1 MHDDLPEL
9 PDTPTGRYRH
19 LKGGVYEVLGAVRH
33 SETLAPMVLYRA
45 LSSGTGLWVR
55 PHAMFFETVMVAGQ
69 PRRRFEPL
77 PVGDGGSG
85 DDDDDVGD
93 DGGAG

>member
-1 MHDDLPEL
+1 MALQHLSGQLAAVQPFDFAKSLAFIGAFPPVRGEQTQGDLTL
-9 PDTPTGRYRH
+9 T
-19 LKGGVYEVLGAVRH
+19 KG
-33 SETLAPMVLYRA
+33 
-45 LSSGTGLWVR
+45 
-55 PHAMFFETVMVAGQ
+55 VMVAGQ